1 MITPNGIDQE
11 RFKDIPMKE
20 PDDEYINI
28 GAVLRVTPIKD
39 VKTMIMAFGYA
50 KNNNPKLK
58 LWIMGPTDEDEDYAK
73 EWAPIAE
80 EYWKDHKHPHPK
92 YENYAPKRM
101 EELGLHNE
109 E

>member
-1 MITPNGIDQE
+1 MESPETADHLCD
-11 RFKDIPMKE
+11 KC
-20 PDDEYINI
+20 
-28 GAVLRVTPIKD
+28 
-39 VKTMIMAFGYA
+39 
-50 KNNNPKLK
+50 
-58 LWIMGPTDEDEDYAK
+58 EDYAK

-80 EYWKDHKHPHPK
+80 EYWKDHQHPHPK

>member
-1 MITPNGIDQE
+1 MQYKCVLLSKPGKK
-11 RFKDIPMKE
+11 RLSLGKKKRSVASVE
-20 PDDEYINI
+20 PKSPETADHLCD
-28 GAVLRVTPIKD
+28 KC
-39 VKTMIMAFGYA
+39 
-50 KNNNPKLK
+50 
-58 LWIMGPTDEDEDYAK
+58 EDYAK

>member
-1 MITPNGIDQE
+1 
-11 RFKDIPMKE
+11 MKE
-20 PDDEYINI
+20 PDDEYINV

-73 EWAPIAE
+73 ECFDLVEDMQIKDVIFTGRINTS
-80 EYWKDHKHPHPK
+80 EYIGKMDFTILTSIRSFICISSTRSKHSF
-92 YENYAPKRM
+92 A
-101 EELGLHNE
+101 
-109 E
+109 